1 MTKQL
6 YVVGVDGSE
15 WSSRAADRAIKLA
28 AQTDADVSLVYAFEY
43 NKGNPLATR
52 GIIPDAIDKN
62 LEEENIITTILQPM
76 IDNAASPTVTVKCN
90 VLWGEPVEKIH
101 EFVKVEKA
109 TMVFVGRRG
118 RSRFADLILGSVA
131 NKLAHHSGVPVV
143 LVP

>member
-1 MTKQL
+1 MAKQL

-43 NKGNPLATR
+43 NNGNPLATR
-52 GIIPDAIDKN
+52 GVIPETVDKN
-62 LEEENIITTILQPM
+62 LEEKNIISTILQPM
-76 IDNAASPTVTVKCN
+76 IDNAASPSVNVKSI
-90 VLWGEPVEKIH
+90 VLWGDPVEKIH
-101 EFVKVEKA
+101 EYVKVEKA
-109 TMVFVGRRG
+109 AMLFVGRRG

-131 NKLAHHSGVPVV
+131 NKLAHHSGIPVV